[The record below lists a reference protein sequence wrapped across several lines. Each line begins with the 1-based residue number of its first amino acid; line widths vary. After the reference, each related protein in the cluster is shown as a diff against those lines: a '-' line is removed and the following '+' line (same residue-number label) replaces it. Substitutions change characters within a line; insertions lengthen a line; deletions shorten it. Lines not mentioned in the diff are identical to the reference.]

1 LIDRHRDGAV
11 VPRPRFAGVDQ
22 LGFDSHGETMRRRHG
37 ESTGDRL
44 IAGRPRQLFA
54 APGRR
59 RAGPAARP
67 ADRRLADSIRSVEFT
82 PRSRELRDSTRLAA
96 GTAAAVRRSSN
107 NKEHDMNTLDL
118 DTLEHVTGGA
128 TVRASSSN
136 DAITQS
142 LTSLQTTISSLA
154 NNNNNS
160 SQNNLL
166 LPMAM
171 MMAMNRRQP
180 TIVSGGATVVG

>member
-1 LIDRHRDGAV
+1 
-11 VPRPRFAGVDQ
+11 
-22 LGFDSHGETMRRRHG
+22 MRRRRG
-37 ESTGDRL
+37 ESTGDR
-44 IAGRPRQLFA
+44 ADRRGRPATVR
-54 APGRR
+54 
-59 RAGPAARP
+59 GPA

-82 PRSRELRDSTRLAA
+82 PGPRELRDSTPIAS
-96 GTAAAVRRSSN
+96 GTSAAVRRSSN
-107 NKEHDMNTLDL
+107 NKELDMNTLDL

-128 TVRASSSN
+128 VVRASSSN

-154 NNNNNS
+154 NNNNNN
-160 SQNNLL
+160 QNNLL
-166 LPMAM
+166 LPMVM